1 MEPALHRRAQRY
13 SWDRVSSYYESFWQ
27 DQLRPAQN
35 LLLELAGLQQ
45 GESVIDVACGTGLVS
60 FQAVRKLGVNGR
72 LLGTDISGKMV
83 DLASSIALLKKENR
97 AQFEWMDAEN
107 LELENNTFDAALCSL
122 GLMYMPDPKKAL
134 EEMRRV
140 LKPGGRVVA
149 AVWGPREQCGWSEIF
164 NIVDQYVS
172 SEVSPM
178 FFNLG
183 RPHMLE
189 LHFKAAGFRHI
200 SIRRIRTVLYYEDDQ
215 QALGAA
221 FVGGPVA
228 PAYHKLSEETKREAH
243 AAYLHSLIPYKK
255 GESYEVPAVFVVAR
269 GYNS

>member
-1 MEPALHRRAQRY
+1 MEPALQRRVQRY
-13 SWDRVSSYYESFWQ
+13 GWDRASSYYESFWQ

-35 LLLELAGLQQ
+35 LLLELAALQQ
-45 GESVIDVACGTGLVS
+45 GESVLDVACGTGLVS
-60 FQAVRKLGVNGR
+60 FQAVRKLGPAGN

-83 DLASSIALLKKENR
+83 DIATSIALLKKEKR
-97 AQFEWMDAEN
+97 TQFEWMDAED
-107 LELENNTFDAALCSL
+107 LELENNSFDAALCSL
-122 GLMYMPDPKKAL
+122 GLMYMPDPRKAL
-134 EEMRRV
+134 VEMRRV

-149 AVWGPREQCGWSEIF
+149 AVWGPREQCGWSEILD
-164 NIVDQYVS
+164 IVDQHVS
-172 SEVSPM
+172 SEVCPM

-183 RPHMLE
+183 KPHMLE
-189 LHFKAAGFRHI
+189 LHFKAAGLKHI

-228 PAYHKLSEETKREAH
+228 LAYHNFSEETKREAH
-243 AAYLHSLIPYKK
+243 AAYLRSLVPFKK

-269 GYNS
+269 GYKS